1 MRRPENYEWTPEQ
14 VSLLGTIPDSHL
26 AERWGMLPNTVAK
39 ARIARGSAAFQF
51 QRRWTQEER
60 EMLATYSDSQA
71 CKLLGRSLGSV
82 QAERRALGI
91 KKVGSAAH
99 PHLEEIRTAYTTT
112 SMTVQEIAEKYG
124 VNPQYVRKR
133 AHGRKWQR
141 PDNPAMKTSGL
152 SGATLDTWVAKA
164 ISKPPGAAYS
174 SSWEAGGPLIEKER
188 IHVAPMPGKGWVW
201 CAVVVSESTKG
212 AWQEGR
218 TPLIAAMRALVASRY
233 GNDLPD

>member
-39 ARIARGSAAFQF
+39 ARIARGIAAFQF

-152 SGATLDTWVAKA
+152 SGA
-164 ISKPPGAAYS
+164 IPHNC
-174 SSWEAGGPLIEKER
+174 EAGGPLPQPR
-188 IHVAPMPGKGWVW
+188 SQCRAGQRDSALDLDLRPG
-201 CAVVVSESTKG
+201 G
-212 AWQEGR
+212 A
-218 TPLIAAMRALVASRY
+218 
-233 GNDLPD
+233 